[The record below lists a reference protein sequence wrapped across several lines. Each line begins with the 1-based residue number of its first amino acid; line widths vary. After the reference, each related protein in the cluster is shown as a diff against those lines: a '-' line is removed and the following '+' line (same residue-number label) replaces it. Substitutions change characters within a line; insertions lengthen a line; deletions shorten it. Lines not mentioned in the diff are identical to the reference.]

1 MNQTA
6 FIGFDG
12 YIDHILN
19 PISSVSQTHTSHFFQ
34 TIHDFGS
41 YIQSKSGKSCSI
53 QLSPRSTQLG
63 GNAPLFARTLKSLG
77 ISIYLAGMLGHPDI
91 APVFLESFSKEEL
104 CSFAPPMETNALEF
118 NDGKIMLCQTAP
130 AYDSPIQRIQTAA
143 LHGNLSLPELLN
155 SDLLAFLNWGELY
168 FMHTLWTELFQT
180 YFKKPKVIS
189 SHSKYIFFD
198 PADIS
203 SRNEN
208 ELSEMLEL
216 IKSYS
221 LHRYAILSINENE
234 ALQLGNKLF
243 NLHSVDTIIHELY
256 KNYSIPEI
264 VIHANKRTLSLVN
277 HTEYELPTSF
287 VDKPAISTGGGDN
300 FNAGYAYA
308 KLCSYDPIKCIKSAH
323 LSSSFYIS
331 SGTPISRDVFLSLMQ
346 Q

>member
-12 YIDHILN
+12 YIDHILA
-19 PISSVSQTHTSHFFQ
+19 PVSSVSQTHTSHFFQ
-34 TIHDFGS
+34 TICDFGS

-53 QLSPRSTQLG
+53 QLSSRSIQLG

-77 ISIYLAGMLGHPDI
+77 ISVHLAGMLGCPDI
-91 APVFLESFSKEEL
+91 DPIFLKAFSKEEL

-118 NDGKIMLCQTAP
+118 DDGKIMLCQTAP
-130 AYDSPIQRIQTAA
+130 AYDSPIQLIQNAA
-143 LHGNLSLPELLN
+143 LYNNLSLTELLN

-180 YFKKPKVIS
+180 YFNTSKVIPS
-189 SHSKYIFFD
+189 LSKYIFFD

-216 IKSYS
+216 IRNYS
-221 LHRYAILSINENE
+221 LYRYAILSINENE

-243 NLHSVDTIIHELY
+243 NLHSVDSIIHELY

-264 VIHANKRTLSLVN
+264 VIHANKRTLSLVKN
-277 HTEYELPTSF
+277 TEYELPTIF
-287 VDKPAISTGGGDN
+287 IDKPAISTGGGDN

-308 KLCSYDPIKCIKSAH
+308 KLCNYDPIKCIKSAH

-331 SGTPISRDVFLSLMQ
+331 AGIPISRALFLSRMQ

>member
-19 PISSVSQTHTSHFFQ
+19 PVSSVSKTHTSHFFQ

-53 QLSPRSTQLG
+53 QLFPRSTQLG

-77 ISIYLAGMLGHPDI
+77 ISIYLTGMMGYPDI
-91 APVFLESFSKEEL
+91 EPVFLETFSKEEL

-118 NDGKIMLCQTAP
+118 NDGKIMFCKTAP
-130 AYDSPIQRIQTAA
+130 SYTSPIQLIQNAA
-143 LHGNLSLPELLN
+143 LRSGLSLPMLLH

-180 YFKKPKVIS
+180 YFKKPEVLP

-216 IKSYS
+216 IKNYGFY
-221 LHRYAILSINENE
+221 RYAVLSINENE
-234 ALQLGNKLF
+234 ALQLGDKLF
-243 NLHSVDTIIHELY
+243 HLHSADAIIHELY

-277 HTEYELPTSF
+277 QTEYELPTSF
-287 VDKPAISTGGGDN
+287 VEKPVISTGGGDN

-308 KLCSYDPIKCIKSAH
+308 KLRGYDPIKCIKSAH

-331 SGTPISRDVFLSLMQ
+331 SGTPISRDRFLSLMEQ
-346 Q
+346 